1 MIERGMHALQVSA
14 LSVVMV
20 DAEIM
25 KGYVAR
31 DSFEMKRVNAS
42 KHYQAK
48 SPGPVSL
55 IVLDLLR
62 DLYLH
67 CFRSVPTFN
76 LPLRFVHD
84 RASQIDPVALLTGRF
99 PFC

>member
-1 MIERGMHALQVSA
+1 MHALQVSA

-42 KHYQAK
+42 KHYSANPK
-48 SPGPVSL
+48 NESLSPHPH
-55 IVLDLLR
+55 R
-62 DLYLH
+62 
-67 CFRSVPTFN
+67 CPSVW
-76 LPLRFVHD
+76 
-84 RASQIDPVALLTGRF
+84 
-99 PFC
+99 

>member
-1 MIERGMHALQVSA
+1 MHALQLSA

-31 DSFEMKRVNAS
+31 DSFEMTRVNAS

-62 DLYLH
+62 GVYLLLLQKCFYLYP
-67 CFRSVPTFN
+67 PTEVR
-76 LPLRFVHD
+76 P
-84 RASQIDPVALLTGRF
+84 
-99 PFC
+99 